1 MSPTLR
7 VLFILLALSNAFGFA
22 ISSSL
27 WPQKCWNPLRDILLG
42 LPVTVAAVLFAILI
56 ERWL

>member
-7 VLFILLALSNAFGFA
+7 FVFILLALSNAFGFA

-42 LPVTVAAVLFAILI
+42 LPVTVAIVLLAIVI
-56 ERWL
+56 GRWF